1 MQRLRRYSRKA
12 MVGFGA
18 RREIGDGDDG
28 GGGGGC
34 VENAEFSV
42 SSSEGT
48 REVGPVFFYFSMG
61 PTAVDRMTG
70 YIVAC
75 NLTIATCC
83 GTHPMDYFCL
93 PWAL

>member
-1 MQRLRRYSRKA
+1 MSASHAIRRPAVNGQAAALLVAAQKA

-42 SSSEGT
+42 SSREGT
-48 REVGPVFFYFSMG
+48 REVGPIFFISAWD
-61 PTAVDRMTG
+61 PPLWTG
-70 YIVAC
+70 
-75 NLTIATCC
+75 
-83 GTHPMDYFCL
+83 
-93 PWAL
+93 